1 MKTIALFSAVLFL
14 AVAVACSGDEK
25 ADTPTTPTAS
35 RSVVTPKVTTPKP
48 TAPRT
53 LGSPPRTPTRVP
65 VGPPPGASA
74 ICNDGTY
81 SYSQHRRGTCSHH
94 RGVAR
99 WLKDLPP

>member
-1 MKTIALFSAVLFL
+1 MKIVALLSAVLLL
-14 AVAVACSGDEK
+14 ALAVACSSDEK
-25 ADTPTTPTAS
+25 PGTSITPTAS
-35 RSVVTPKVTTPKP
+35 PSVITPKVT
-48 TAPRT
+48 RT
-53 LGSPPRTPTRVP
+53 FSPPPRTPTRTP

-74 ICNDGTY
+74 ICNAGTY

>member
-1 MKTIALFSAVLFL
+1 MKIVALLSAVLLL
-14 AVAVACSGDEK
+14 ALAVACSGDEE
-25 ADTPTTPTAS
+25 AGTSTTSTAS
-35 RSVVTPKVTTPKP
+35 QSVITPKVTTPKP
-48 TAPRT
+48 IASRT
-53 LGSPPRTPTRVP
+53 YTPPPRTPTP

-94 RGVAR
+94 GGVAR